1 MKWVRFIYKG
11 SSAEVS
17 ASSNLTVGKIYKVV
31 NHNSDTK
38 PHNNPTYTG
47 SIWNESVD
55 ILNDKNELRNYYLID
70 TDGIWFEDATPEVRE
85 EKLKQLGI

>member
-38 PHNNPTYTG
+38 PHNNPT
-47 SIWNESVD
+47 
-55 ILNDKNELRNYYLID
+55 
-70 TDGIWFEDATPEVRE
+70 
-85 EKLKQLGI
+85 